1 MAAIVEQAYVLHSV
15 AWRETSLVLELFTR
29 DHGRVAVMA
38 KGARRPRSTLRA
50 VLLQFQPIELAFS
63 GRNELKTLV
72 RAEWQGGV
80 PLPQGDSLLVAFY
93 LNELLV
99 RLLPREDPHPRLFD
113 GYEATLKALGAP
125 LGDGGSAPA
134 GQAAVAGRIEEGGA
148 ARDDQ
153 TAREGQPVPDDGSG
167 AGGGRAAERERERA
181 LRRFEWLLLQEI
193 GYAPDLARDRD
204 GQAIDE
210 AGFYRI
216 VGGQGLAVDEPPPQS
231 SRADVYSG
239 AALRGIASGRYDGP
253 GVLGQ
258 AKRLSRQVLAE
269 HLDGATLYT
278 RRILLDLHRME

>member
-1 MAAIVEQAYVLHSV
+1 MAAIAEQAYVLHSI

-72 RAEWQGGV
+72 RAEWRGGV

-113 GYEATLKALGAP
+113 GYEATLQALGA
-125 LGDGGSAPA
+125 AA
-134 GQAAVAGRIEEGGA
+134 GEGREA
-148 ARDDQ
+148 DRD
-153 TAREGQPVPDDGSG
+153 A
-167 AGGGRAAERERERA
+167 ERERA

-204 GQAIDE
+204 GRPIDD
-210 AGFYRI
+210 GGHYRI
-216 VGGQGLAVDEPPPQS
+216 VGGEWLAVDEPARQA

-258 AKRLSRQVLAE
+258 AKRLSRQVLGE

>member
-1 MAAIVEQAYVLHSV
+1 MAATADQAYILHSV
-15 AWRETSLVLELFTR
+15 AWRETSLVLEVFTR
-29 DHGRVAVMA
+29 NHGRIGVMA

-72 RAEWQGGV
+72 RAEWRGGV
-80 PLPQGDSLLVAFY
+80 PLPQGDALLIAFY

-113 GYEATLKALGAP
+113 GYEATLVALE
-125 LGDGGSAPA
+125 D
-134 GQAAVAGRIEEGGA
+134 EG
-148 ARDDQ
+148 
-153 TAREGQPVPDDGSG
+153 
-167 AGGGRAAERERERA
+167 ERERA

-204 GQAIDE
+204 GLVIDE
-210 AGFYRI
+210 AGHYRI
-216 VGGQGLAVDEPPPQS
+216 VGGQWLAVEEPPPS
-231 SRADVYSG
+231 TSRADVYSG
-239 AALRGIASGRYDGP
+239 SALRGIASGRYDGP

-258 AKRLSRQVLAE
+258 AKRLSRQILAE

>member
-1 MAAIVEQAYVLHSV
+1 MAAIAEQAFVLHSI

-50 VLLQFQPIELAFS
+50 VLLQFQPIELAYS

-72 RAEWQGGV
+72 RAEWRGGV

-113 GYEATLKALGAP
+113 GYEATLQALGSP
-125 LGDGGSAPA
+125 PA
-134 GQAAVAGRIEEGGA
+134 EDRVAHL
-148 ARDDQ
+148 
-153 TAREGQPVPDDGSG
+153 
-167 AGGGRAAERERERA
+167 ERA

-204 GQAIDE
+204 GRPIDE
-210 AGFYRI
+210 AGYYRI
-216 VGGQGLAVDEPPPQS
+216 VSGEWLAVEEPSPQA
-231 SRADVYSG
+231 SRADIYSG

-258 AKRLSRQVLAE
+258 AKRLSRQVLGE

-278 RRILLDLHRME
+278 RRILLDLNRME

>member
-1 MAAIVEQAYVLHSV
+1 MAAIVEQAYVLHSI

-72 RAEWQGGV
+72 RAEWRGGV
-80 PLPQGDSLLVAFY
+80 PLPQGDALLIAFY

-113 GYEATLKALGAP
+113 GYEATLKALGAAIGEGATTAADP
-125 LGDGGSAPA
+125 AAPA
-134 GQAAVAGRIEEGGA
+134 PVGQAAMASVGQEGRA
-148 ARDDQ
+148 
-153 TAREGQPVPDDGSG
+153 TPDDR
-167 AGGGRAAERERERA
+167 AGVNEGRFAERERV

-193 GYAPDLARDRD
+193 GYAPDLVRDRD
-204 GQAIDE
+204 GLAIDE

-216 VGGQGLAVDEPPPQS
+216 VGGQWLAVDEPPPQA

>member
-72 RAEWQGGV
+72 RAEWRGGV
-80 PLPQGDSLLVAFY
+80 PLPQGDALLIAFY

-125 LGDGGSAPA
+125 PGEGDTT
-134 GQAAVAGRIEEGGA
+134 AADPA
-148 ARDDQ
+148 ARDDRPVAPDGA
-153 TAREGQPVPDDGSG
+153 TAPD
-167 AGGGRAAERERERA
+167 GRFAERERA

-193 GYAPDLARDRD
+193 GYAPDLVRDRD
-204 GQAIDE
+204 GRPIDE

-216 VGGQGLAVDEPPPQS
+216 VGGQWLAVEEPPPQA
-231 SRADVYSG
+231 SRSDVYTG

-269 HLDGATLYT
+269 HLEGATLYT